1 MEHKPVEKRRALS
14 PRPGKVE
21 RQLRSFFRERRGV
34 LLAFLFGSVP
44 RGRATDQSDVDVAVL
59 FEQRPEMRE
68 INRLRDDLASML
80 GQETDVV
87 VLNTA
92 SPIVKMQVLKHGTVL
107 FELHKKFRYRFFQLT
122 IREYDDLKRVRR
134 LCEESILRGRIYA

>member
-1 MEHKPVEKRRALS
+1 M
-14 PRPGKVE
+14 
-21 RQLRSFFRERRGV
+21 RSFFREHRGV
-34 LLAFLFGSVP
+34 LLAFLLGSVP

-68 INRLRDDLASML
+68 VNRLKDDLASML
-80 GQETDVV
+80 GREPDVV
-87 VLNTA
+87 VLNIA
-92 SPIVKMQVLKHGTVL
+92 SPILKMQVLKLGTVL
-107 FELHKKFRYRFFQLT
+107 FELHRKFRCRFFQDT